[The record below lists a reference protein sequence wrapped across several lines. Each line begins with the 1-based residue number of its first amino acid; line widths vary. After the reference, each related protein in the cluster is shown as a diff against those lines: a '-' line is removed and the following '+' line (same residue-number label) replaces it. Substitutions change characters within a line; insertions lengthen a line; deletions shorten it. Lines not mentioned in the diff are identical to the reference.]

1 LDGGGRKEEL
11 QWHGMSAGKNGRT
24 TTAPPWITC
33 AIDGLL
39 WKGGTE
45 NVKQLLEQMAR
56 KGSISGPYK
65 TRQLTSFACR
75 LREPGPLPLWVRY
88 RTRRELEVIERM
100 EDPPRPV
107 KKSILFGLFCGVE

>member
-1 LDGGGRKEEL
+1 LGRRRAKEEF

-24 TTAPPWITC
+24 TTAPSWITC

-56 KGSISGPYK
+56 KGSIAGPYK
-65 TRQLTSFACR
+65 TRQLPRVALL

-88 RTRRELEVIERM
+88 RTRRELDAIERM
-100 EDPPRPV
+100 EEPPRPV
-107 KKSILFGLFCGVE
+107 RRSVLFGLFAGVE

>member
-1 LDGGGRKEEL
+1 LSVFNSDRGL
-11 QWHGMSAGKNGRT
+11 
-24 TTAPPWITC
+24 TAT
-33 AIDGLL
+33 DF
-39 WKGGTE
+39 
-45 NVKQLLEQMAR
+45 EQMAR

>member
-1 LDGGGRKEEL
+1 
-11 QWHGMSAGKNGRT
+11 MSVFNSDRGL
-24 TTAPPWITC
+24 TAT
-33 AIDGLL
+33 DF
-39 WKGGTE
+39 
-45 NVKQLLEQMAR
+45 EQMAR

>member
-1 LDGGGRKEEL
+1 
-11 QWHGMSAGKNGRT
+11 MSVFNSDRGL
-24 TTAPPWITC
+24 TAT
-33 AIDGLL
+33 DF
-39 WKGGTE
+39 
-45 NVKQLLEQMAR
+45 EQMAR

-107 KKSILFGLFCGVE
+107 RRSILFGLFAGVE

>member
-1 LDGGGRKEEL
+1 
-11 QWHGMSAGKNGRT
+11 M
-24 TTAPPWITC
+24 
-33 AIDGLL
+33 
-39 WKGGTE
+39 
-45 NVKQLLEQMAR
+45 KQLLEQMAR

-88 RTRRELEVIERM
+88 RTRRELDAIERM
-100 EDPPRPV
+100 EEPPRPV